1 MSRCGEGPAASPGTA
16 GGPRRR
22 TTAPRPAV
30 SAAVS
35 VVIVLAAGAVTLSA
49 ASLLVT
55 QDNLAAQGA
64 RIVIVSFALGAI
76 PFSNLL
82 AQSVAGTDLRSVGSG
97 TVSGTAL
104 YRVAGFAPLA
114 IGGLMDVAKAVPG
127 VLAAG
132 SAPVVS
138 ALAAGAAVAGHNWS
152 PFLRGA
158 GGRGVSPAMGALAVV
173 HWPGAVL
180 LLAGLGI
187 GRVIRQTGLASFAA
201 LVALPLL
208 ALAWGGR
215 DAALA
220 GSVVVAPMLLKRLTA
235 NNTVPPAGRRA
246 RVALRRLLYDND
258 GAP

>member
-1 MSRCGEGPAASPGTA
+1 MARLC
-16 GGPRRR
+16 RR
-22 TTAPRPAV
+22 T
-30 SAAVS
+30 AAGR
-35 VVIVLAAGAVTLSA
+35 LAALLAVVAVALSA

-55 QDNLAAQGA
+55 QDDLAAQGA
-64 RIVIVSFALGAI
+64 RITIVSFALGAI

-114 IGGLMDVAKAVPG
+114 VGGILDVAKAVPG

-132 SAPVVS
+132 SDPVVS

-158 GGRGVSPAMGALAVV
+158 GGRGVSPAMGALAILY
-173 HWPGAVL
+173 WPGAVL

-187 GRVIRQTGLASFAA
+187 GRVVRQTGLVSFGAM
-201 LVALPLL
+201 VAVPLL
-208 ALAWGGR
+208 ALSWGGR
-215 DAALA
+215 DSALA
-220 GSVVVAPMLLKRLTA
+220 GTAVVAPMLLKRLTA
-235 NNTVPPAGRRA
+235 NNTMPPAGRRA
-246 RVALRRLLYDND
+246 RIALQRLLCDND
-258 GAP
+258 GTP

>member
-1 MSRCGEGPAASPGTA
+1 VRHPGARPCASSGAART
-16 GGPRRR
+16 RRHR
-22 TTAPRPAV
+22 TIARRLAV
-30 SAAVS
+30 LV
-35 VVIVLAAGAVTLSA
+35 AGAVVVLSA

-55 QDNLAAQGA
+55 QDYLAAEGA

-82 AQSVAGTDLRSVGSG
+82 AQSVSGTDLRSVGSG

-114 IGGLMDVAKAVPG
+114 VGGIMDVAKAAPG

-173 HWPGAVL
+173 YWPGAVL
-180 LLAGLGI
+180 LLAGLVI
-187 GRVIRQTGLASFAA
+187 GRAVRQTALVSFGAM
-201 LVALPLL
+201 VALPLL

-215 DAALA
+215 DAAIA
-220 GSVVVAPMLLKRLTA
+220 GAVVVAPMLLKRLTA
-235 NNTVPPAGRRA
+235 NNTMPPAGRRV
-246 RVALRRLLYDND
+246 RVALQRLGCDND
-258 GAP
+258 GSP

>member
-1 MSRCGEGPAASPGTA
+1 MSSPGAGRFTA
-16 GGPRRR
+16 SG
-22 TTAPRPAV
+22 
-30 SAAVS
+30 
-35 VVIVLAAGAVTLSA
+35 AAGNPRLRTAAGRLAVLVGVVVVLLSA

-55 QDNLAAQGA
+55 QDYLVAQGA
-64 RIVIVSFALGAI
+64 RVVIVSFALGAI

-82 AQSVAGTDLRSVGSG
+82 AQSVAGTDLRSIGSG

-114 IGGLMDVAKAVPG
+114 IGGIMDVAKAVPG

-180 LLAGLGI
+180 LLG
-187 GRVIRQTGLASFAA
+187 GLAVGRMVHQTALMSFGAM
-201 LVALPLL
+201 VALPLL
-208 ALAWGGR
+208 ALSWGGR

-220 GSVVVAPMLLKRLTA
+220 GAVVVAPMLLKRLTA
-235 NNTVPPAGRRA
+235 NNTMPPAGRRA
-246 RVALRRLLYDND
+246 RIALRRLLCDND

>member
-1 MSRCGEGPAASPGTA
+1 MSHCGEGPAASPGTA

-22 TTAPRPAV
+22 TSARRPAV
-30 SAAVS
+30 LVAV
-35 VVIVLAAGAVTLSA
+35 VLAAGVVVLSA

-55 QDNLAAQGA
+55 PDYLVARGA
-64 RIVIVSFALGAI
+64 RVVIVSFALGAI

-114 IGGLMDVAKAVPG
+114 VGGLLDVAKAAPG

-132 SAPVVS
+132 SGPVVS
-138 ALAAGAAVAGHNWS
+138 ALAAAAAVAGHNWS
-152 PFLRGA
+152 PFLGGA

-180 LLAGLGI
+180 LLAGLGF
-187 GRVIRQTGLASFAA
+187 GRVMRQTGLASFAA
-201 LVALPLL
+201 MVAVPPA

>member
-1 MSRCGEGPAASPGTA
+1 VSHCGEGPAASPGTA
-16 GGPRRR
+16 GSPRRR

-30 SAAVS
+30 TVAVVL
-35 VVIVLAAGAVTLSA
+35 VVGVVVLSA
-49 ASLLVT
+49 ASLLVA
-55 QDNLAAQGA
+55 QDYLVARGA
-64 RIVIVSFALGAI
+64 RVVIVSFALGAI

-114 IGGLMDVAKAVPG
+114 VGGLLDVAKAVPG

-132 SAPVVS
+132 SAPVVG

-173 HWPGAVL
+173 YWPGAVL
-180 LLAGLGI
+180 LLAGLGV
-187 GRVIRQTGLASFAA
+187 GRLMRQTGLVSFAA
-201 LVALPLL
+201 MVALPLL
-208 ALAWGGR
+208 ALSWGGR
-215 DAALA
+215 DVALA
-220 GSVVVAPMLLKRLTA
+220 GSVVITPMLLKRLTA
-235 NNTVPPAGRRA
+235 NNTMPPAGRRA

-258 GAP
+258 GAPCG

>member
-1 MSRCGEGPAASPGTA
+1 MI
-16 GGPRRR
+16 
-22 TTAPRPAV
+22 RPSERA
-30 SAAVS
+30 
-35 VVIVLAAGAVTLSA
+35 SA
-49 ASLLVT
+49 ASGAAGLLHRITPLRLLAGAAVVVVALSAGSLLVA
-55 QDNLAAQGA
+55 QDYLIAQGA
-64 RIVIVSFALGAI
+64 RVVIVSFALGAI

-82 AQSVAGTDLRSVGSG
+82 AQSVAGTDLREVGSG

-114 IGGLMDVAKAVPG
+114 VGGIMDVAKAAPG

-173 HWPGAVL
+173 YWPGAVL
-180 LLAGLGI
+180 LLAGLAA
-187 GRVIRQTGLASFAA
+187 GRVIRQTALVSFGAM
-201 LVALPLL
+201 VALPLL

-220 GSVVVAPMLLKRLTA
+220 GALVVAPMLLKRLTA
-235 NNTVPPAGRRA
+235 NNAMPAAGRRG
-246 RVALRRLLYDND
+246 RVLLRRLLCDND
-258 GAP
+258 GAI

>member
-1 MSRCGEGPAASPGTA
+1 MRRAIQKDRTPPRATGPLRHRTAALRLVAATA
-16 GGPRRR
+16 VLVV
-22 TTAPRPAV
+22 AL
-30 SAAVS
+30 S
-35 VVIVLAAGAVTLSA
+35 V
-49 ASLLVT
+49 ASLLVA
-55 QDNLAAQGA
+55 QDYLVAPGS
-64 RIVIVSFALGAI
+64 RIVIVAFVVGAI

-82 AQSVAGTDLRSVGSG
+82 AQSMAATDLRSVGSG

-114 IGGLMDVAKAVPG
+114 FGGIMDVAKGAPG

-132 SAPVVS
+132 STPVVG

-173 HWPGAVL
+173 FWPGAVL
-180 LLAGLGI
+180 LLAGLAV
-187 GRVIRQTGLASFAA
+187 GRALRQTGLVSFLAM
-201 LVALPLL
+201 LSLPLL
-208 ALAWGGR
+208 ALSWGGR

-220 GSVVVAPMLLKRLTA
+220 GSLAVAPMLLKRLTG
-235 NNTVPPAGRRA
+235 NNSMPPAGRRA
-246 RVALRRLLYDND
+246 RVLVQRLLCDND

>member
-1 MSRCGEGPAASPGTA
+1 MSSPGAGPSTA
-16 GGPRRR
+16 SGAAGSPRLW
-22 TTAPRPAV
+22 TAAGRLA
-30 SAAVS
+30 
-35 VVIVLAAGAVTLSA
+35 VLAAALAVLLSA
-49 ASLLVT
+49 ASLLVA
-55 QDNLAAQGA
+55 QDYLAAEGA
-64 RIVIVSFALGAI
+64 RVVIVSFALGAI

-82 AQSVAGTDLRSVGSG
+82 AQSVAATDLRTVGSG

-114 IGGLMDVAKAVPG
+114 VGGIMDVAKAAPG
-127 VLAAG
+127 VFAAG

-138 ALAAGAAVAGHNWS
+138 AVAAGAAVAGHNWS

-180 LLAGLGI
+180 LLAGLAV
-187 GRVIRQTGLASFAA
+187 GRAVRQTALVSFGAMAA
-201 LVALPLL
+201 LPFL
-208 ALAWGGR
+208 ALWWGGR

-220 GSVVVAPMLLKRLTA
+220 GAAVTAAMLLKRLTA

-246 RVALRRLLYDND
+246 RVTLRRLLCDND